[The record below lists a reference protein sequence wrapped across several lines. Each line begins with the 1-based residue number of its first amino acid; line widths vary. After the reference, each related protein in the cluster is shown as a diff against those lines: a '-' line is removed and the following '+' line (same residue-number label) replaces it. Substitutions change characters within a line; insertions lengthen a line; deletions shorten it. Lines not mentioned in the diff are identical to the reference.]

1 MDILEN
7 KINKDEEIKIIDFP
21 PMPIEDDYIICY
33 IDVLGSKDLISK
45 GEFFETLY
53 DAFSF
58 ALNVESKLKI
68 FGDLTF
74 KVFSDNI
81 LMAHKIPND
90 NNYGW
95 YVAYKNIVDFLKSFL
110 SRFLCSGI
118 LIRGGIT
125 IGKLAINEVMV
136 WGSGLVEAVKLEEN
150 NAVYPKIIISKRLA
164 DMLYNYP
171 LTKDEIFDEKFSCFC
186 DTDGSLFIDYI
197 HYSEMP
203 TAETSLRYSH
213 EITCQKIKHEKD
225 QKVLQK
231 LQWHLNYLERAKDIF
246 NEYYSDFNRLEWENN
261 EEDEG

>member
-1 MDILEN
+1 MDILDD
-7 KINKDEEIKIIDFP
+7 KIIKDKEIKIIDFP
-21 PMPIEDDYIICY
+21 PMPVEGDYIVCY

-58 ALNVESKLKI
+58 ALNIESKLKI

-81 LMAHKIPND
+81 LIAHKIPND
-90 NNYGW
+90 NIYGW

-110 SRFLCSGI
+110 FRFLCSGI

-150 NAVYPKIIISKRLA
+150 NAVYPKIIISNKLA
-164 DMLYNYP
+164 EILYGHP
-171 LTKDEIFDEKFSCFC
+171 LKQNEFFDEKFSCFS
-186 DTDGSLFIDYI
+186 DTDGSLFVDYI

-203 TAETSLRYSH
+203 TAETSLRYSY
-213 EITCQKIKHEKD
+213 EITCQKIKFEKD
-225 QKVLQK
+225 QKILQK
-231 LQWHLNYLERAKDIF
+231 LHWHLNYLERAKEIF
-246 NEYYSDFNRLEWENN
+246 NEYYGDFNRLEWENN
-261 EEDEG
+261 EDDEG